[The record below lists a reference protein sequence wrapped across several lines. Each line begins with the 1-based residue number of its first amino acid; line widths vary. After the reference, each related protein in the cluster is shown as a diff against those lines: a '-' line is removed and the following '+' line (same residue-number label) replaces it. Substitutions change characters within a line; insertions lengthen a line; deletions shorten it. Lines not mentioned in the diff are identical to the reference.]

1 MKFIVSLAL
10 LAIGATA
17 QTTKAVSQGDAS
29 CDADY
34 IVTNC
39 LELEQVKVR

>member
-1 MKFIVSLAL
+1 MKFIISLAL

-17 QTTKAVSQGDAS
+17 QTTKAVSQGDSS